1 MNEVLKFIIALK
13 WSEQLSYLFQE
24 GDLHKKLKNNCC
36 RNLVRPLCPVICL
49 KYQQKVNK
57 EKPKFPIF
65 TVSTYKSFWKK
76 NGSSSRPKNRIRTV
90 VIISFGRKKLFH
102 QFRHFRRK
110 RSVTL
115 SKKFEVILAKLLVRP
130 TGEIFSLYGV
140 KLWQFLMVGI
150 KKASKFG
157 HPSLIWNLNWWW
169 KVWKLRIFRSG
180 LLEKCLWSLKFP
192 FLYKM

>member
-1 MNEVLKFIIALK
+1 MFEIPTKSK
-13 WSEQLSYLFQE
+13 Q
-24 GDLHKKLKNNCC
+24 KKNREK
-36 RNLVRPLCPVICL
+36 
-49 KYQQKVNK
+49 QKL
-57 EKPKFPIF
+57 PFF
-65 TVSTYKSFWKK
+65 TVSSYKSFSKK
-76 NGSSSRPKNRIRTV
+76 NGSSSRPKNRIRAV

-157 HPSLIWNLNWWW
+157 HPSL
-169 KVWKLRIFRSG
+169 V
-180 LLEKCLWSLKFP
+180 
-192 FLYKM
+192 